1 MSPARRLIRALCC
14 DGRGTAVIETALVLP
29 ILCLLT
35 VGAFDVSRLVAR
47 NTELRSALAESAAIA
62 LAHAPEDQA
71 QIDAIEDIVEAST
84 ALSDDQVTM
93 ASRYRCGSA
102 AALVDAET
110 ACPSGSIVSRYLEI
124 TLGDTY
130 TPHWTSF
137 GIGSPVTLSITR
149 TVQIG

>member
-1 MSPARRLIRALCC
+1 MSFARCSLPALWR
-14 DGRGTAVIETALVLP
+14 DTRGTAVIEAALVLP

-35 VGAFDVSRLVAR
+35 VGAFDVSRMVAR

-71 QIDAIEDIVEAST
+71 QIDAIEDIVEAS
-84 ALSDDQVTM
+84 AGLADDQVAM
-93 ASRYRCGSA
+93 ASKYRCDSA

-110 ACPSGSIVSRYLEI
+110 ACASGSTVSRYLEI
-124 TLGDTY
+124 TLSDTY

-137 GIGSPVTLSITR
+137 GIGSPVALSITR